1 LAVVV
6 VVGAVAPFVYVH
18 FIEGPPPA
26 KLALPTVTTTT
37 RAQGATA
44 TSTTATSGVAGTYHV
59 GTGSQAGY
67 RVTEVLV
74 GQHTTAVGRT
84 KEIWGSVTVS
94 GATVTA
100 GTFTVEMAS
109 VKSDQSGRNAQFDG
123 RIMDVARYPTATLTL
138 TRPIALGSVPAVG
151 ARATYTATGNLDLH
165 GVTRQVTFTL
175 SAERTAGGIYVLA
188 DVPVTFAEWD
198 ITNPSV
204 GGLVT
209 TASSGTLE
217 VLVDLTKGQGN
228 AAASGSGSSVTPGGS
243 PPTQVTVPSTTVPQ
257 LTIPTR

>member
-6 VVGAVAPFVYVH
+6 TLVVAAVLVFVYL
-18 FIEGPPPA
+18 IEGPAPS
-26 KLALPTVTTTT
+26 KLVLPVVTTTT
-37 RAQGATA
+37 SGASGSAA
-44 TSTTATSGVAGTYHV
+44 TGTATSGVAGTYHV
-59 GTGSQAGY
+59 GAGSEAGY

-74 GQHTTAVGRT
+74 GLHTTAVGRT
-84 KEIWGSVTVS
+84 TKIWGSLTVS
-94 GATVTA
+94 GTTVTA
-100 GTFTVEMAS
+100 GTFSVNMAS